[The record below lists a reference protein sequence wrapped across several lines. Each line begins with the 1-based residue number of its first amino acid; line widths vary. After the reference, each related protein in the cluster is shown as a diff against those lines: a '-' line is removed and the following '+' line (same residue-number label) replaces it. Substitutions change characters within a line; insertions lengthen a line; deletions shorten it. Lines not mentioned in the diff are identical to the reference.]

1 MNTVTIAIDPGRQGA
16 MAVRYPN
23 GLINV
28 QTFAKISFADYLDAL
43 TDVLEAAATEGWTVE
58 SVFEIPPKT
67 LGNRV
72 PESAAMTFGW
82 HCGQLYG
89 AVRALKIPVRD
100 VRPPEYLRYPK
111 EIRSS
116 PVAKKRHNRD
126 AACKLYPQ
134 LKIPVEAGDA
144 LLLLNYAVNG
154 NPTLARET
162 HELCQPAR

>member
-28 QTFAKISFADYLDAL
+28 QTLAKISFADYLDAL
-43 TDVLEAAATEGWTVE
+43 TDILEAAATEGWTVE

-67 LGNRV
+67 LGRRV

-100 VRPPEYLRYPK
+100 VRPPTPRRSKAAQRPRSATTGTQPASC
-111 EIRSS
+111 IRSS
-116 PVAKKRHNRD
+116 K
-126 AACKLYPQ
+126 YPSR
-134 LKIPVEAGDA
+134 PG
-144 LLLLNYAVNG
+144 
-154 NPTLARET
+154 TL
-162 HELCQPAR
+162 CSC

>member
-28 QTFAKISFADYLDAL
+28 QTFAKISFADYLDGL
-43 TDVLEAAATEGWTVE
+43 TDILEAAATEGWTVE

-67 LGNRV
+67 LGRRV

-116 PVAKKRHNRD
+116 PVAKTRHNRD

-144 LLLLNYAVNG
+144 LLLLNHAING
-154 NPTLARET
+154 NPTKA
-162 HELCQPAR
+162 Q